1 MARSWVEPVRGE
13 RAELPLI
20 YQIRLDL
27 KDIHPPIWRRLLLP
41 SDLSLD
47 IVHEI
52 IQVAMGW
59 SNSHLHAFSTGVLEI
74 GDTSMDDYGM
84 LDADETE
91 VVLSDVLTKV
101 GDRLKYEYDFGDGWM
116 HVLKLEKIL
125 PNDPDVVYP
134 VCVTGRRACPPEDVG
149 GVWGYQDFLEAIA
162 DEGHPDHD
170 GYVDWVGPDFDAEA
184 FDTEKT
190 TLELQALMGD
200 FVDASH
206 SPHPLTAT
214 RWAMLSHEIIDRI
227 PIHLNLT
234 GQKTAD
240 PEEERWARRIRRSKS
255 AKALLDLLPFDYPAL
270 LGEWLDHWQAFS
282 PTIASRAVERLAMP
296 ETYPPEL
303 RTSAQEH
310 LILGLHRLGPAAI
323 RSLVAVFAMLD
334 DYGKALVCLALGQLD
349 AREASDMI
357 WEFFQ
362 QIYTSPDTGWFLG
375 PLWALVDLGDARA
388 ADAIAQVLEDGWSLR
403 EIAVLAGRAGDV
415 RALLPLLYLMQQSP
429 SEKVGAELVAATA
442 LVAHRV
448 GRMAILDVL
457 GDVPAVETGDGLMIT
472 PETLADELLTI
483 PIAEAERALD
493 PYFRPAQVEE
503 FLAEL
508 LNEDD
513 PYDEFDWLLEVDAL
527 DWQIEDE
534 ESVEADDDGAPAP
547 PPKPALPLR
556 RRPSASHTGPTPG
569 RNDPCWCGSGKRY
582 KDCHWREDQ
591 HKDIPRAA

>member
-1 MARSWVEPVRGE
+1 MVRPSTEPALGE
-13 RAELPLI
+13 RAERPPI

-27 KDIHPPIWRRLLLP
+27 KDMRPPIWRRLLLP
-41 SDLSLD
+41 SDLPLD

-59 SNSHLHAFSTGVLEI
+59 SDSHLHAFTSGGLEI

-91 VVLSDVLTKV
+91 VVLSEVLTKV
-101 GDRLKYEYDFGDGWM
+101 GDRLKYEYDFGDGWI

-125 PNDPDVVYP
+125 PNDPDAVYP
-134 VCVTGRRACPPEDVG
+134 VCITGRRACPPEDVG
-149 GVWGYQDFLEAIA
+149 GIWGYLDFLDAIA

-170 GYVDWVGPDFDAEA
+170 GYLDWVGSGFDAEA
-184 FDTEKT
+184 FDAEET
-190 TLELQALMGD
+190 TLDLQALMGD
-200 FVDASH
+200 LFDTSR
-206 SPHPLTAT
+206 STHPLTAT
-214 RWAMLSHEIIDRI
+214 RWAMLSHEVIDRI
-227 PIHLNLT
+227 PIHLDLA
-234 GQKTAD
+234 GQKTPD
-240 PEEERWARRIRRSKS
+240 KEEERWARRIRRAKS
-255 AKALLDLLPFDYPAL
+255 ATALLDLLPFDYPSL

-310 LILGLHRLGPAAI
+310 LILGLHRLGPVAI
-323 RSLVAVFAMLD
+323 KSLIAVFAPLN

-349 AREASDMI
+349 AREASDRV

-362 QIYTSPDTGWFLG
+362 QIYTTPDTGWFLG

-403 EIAVLAGRAGDV
+403 EIAVLAGRAGDA
-415 RALLPLLYLMQQSP
+415 RALLPLLYLMQHYP
-429 SEKVGAELVAATA
+429 SEKVEIELVAATA

-448 GRMAILDVL
+448 GRKAILDVL
-457 GDVPAVETGDGLMIT
+457 GDVPTVESDDGLMLT
-472 PETLADELLTI
+472 PEALADELLMI
-483 PIAEAERALD
+483 PIAEAESALD

-503 FLAEL
+503 LLADM

-513 PYDEFDWLLEVDAL
+513 LYDEFDDEFDWLTDDDEVM
-527 DWQIEDE
+527 
-534 ESVEADDDGAPAP
+534 EADDDSALGPPPAPAP
-547 PPKPALPLR
+547 RLR
-556 RRPSASHTGPTPG
+556 RRLPAYRTGPTPG
-569 RNDPCWCGSGKRY
+569 RDDPCWCGSGKPY
-582 KDCHWREDQ
+582 KHCHWREDQ